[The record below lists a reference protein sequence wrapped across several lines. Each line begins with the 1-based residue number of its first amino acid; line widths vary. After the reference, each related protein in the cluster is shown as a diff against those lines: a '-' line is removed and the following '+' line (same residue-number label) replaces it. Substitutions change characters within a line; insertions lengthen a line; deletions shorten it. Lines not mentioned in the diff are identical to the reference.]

1 LTYFG
6 LLPDW
11 IVARL
16 VKKRLRTNPNVKTR
30 VKAKTNLPLE
40 SGYDPIEART
50 STTPAVSG
58 HPTDPEAVVRWQM
71 DHRVGFVP
79 AFFSSFV
86 YAPVRGQHDR
96 WKLIDIRLDT
106 QRAAAEAG
114 SFTTAA
120 KSKLAEAAEHQG
132 LRTGKVLMVLGKTDR
147 VIFSDELELDAKAVL
162 GLANLEVKVFDAG
175 HEVPVTHAEEV
186 VDFVW
191 EGWEVAR

>member
-1 LTYFG
+1 
-6 LLPDW
+6 
-11 IVARL
+11 
-16 VKKRLRTNPNVKTR
+16 
-30 VKAKTNLPLE
+30 LE
-40 SGYDPIEART
+40 A
-50 STTPAVSG
+50 
-58 HPTDPEAVVRWQM
+58 
-71 DHRVGFVP
+71 
-79 AFFSSFV
+79 
-86 YAPVRGQHDR
+86 DR
-96 WKLIDIRLDT
+96 HTIRY
-106 QRAAAEAG
+106 RAAAEAG